1 MATSS
6 TADSSSSTQF
16 DTELAS
22 GPDDPA
28 GQSDDSASRSDDSPT
43 PFDRLETAARIIWAA
58 FLALVVVYTLIPV
71 VALWLGAVPF
81 DPPPTAPYFA
91 LVGFALVGAAA
102 LIAAGTY
109 DV

>member
-6 TADSSSSTQF
+6 TADSSASTQF

-22 GPDDPA
+22 GPDD
-28 GQSDDSASRSDDSPT
+28 SASQPDDT
-43 PFDRLETAARIIWAA
+43 PALFARLETAARVIWAA

-81 DPPPTAPYFA
+81 DPPPTLPYFA
-91 LVGFALVGAAA
+91 LVGLALVGAAA
-102 LIAAGTY
+102 LIVGAIY